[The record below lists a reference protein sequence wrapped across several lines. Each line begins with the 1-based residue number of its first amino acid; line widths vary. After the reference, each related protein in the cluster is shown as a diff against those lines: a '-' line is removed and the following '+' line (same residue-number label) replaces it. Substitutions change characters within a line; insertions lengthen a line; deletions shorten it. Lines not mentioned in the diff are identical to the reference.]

1 MEFSQK
7 SKLLKRSGD
16 EGCQDNNLC
25 SVECCFVVESFG
37 AEFLNAVIA
46 ITDKL
51 PRFTT
56 TGNVGLKFFRSVE
69 ALFDFDKNMMYT
81 SIERRHSKMLCLSR
95 KR

>member
-25 SVECCFVVESFG
+25 G
-37 AEFLNAVIA
+37 AE
-46 ITDKL
+46 
-51 PRFTT
+51 
-56 TGNVGLKFFRSVE
+56 LKFFRSVE

-81 SIERRHSKMLCLSR
+81 L
-95 KR
+95 